1 MFMSFLKNKITL
13 LQQNSVTDWCSSWS
27 APVWRLHSLG
37 KTFLRISRIRNI
49 PLIGILARLFVY
61 VPPFIS
67 QILDFIYRIFI
78 LIYFEWRDTENQ
90 PLSNHCANLKSRK
103 AKLVITK
110 FLDHSRAYT
119 NNKKNQKWKEV
130 VNPFITPWDKPFVE
144 KRHGNVRSV
153 SMDYTVIKQ
162 RDLRSF
168 YLLSTRNH
176 FTLKYL
182 MADLG
187 GQEIMVQ
194 RSLWRN
200 QCNHIFKISV
210 AVKQYEDCF
219 LFDSGPRV
227 FH

>member
-1 MFMSFLKNKITL
+1 MYLLSFPRFWTLSIEFLFWSILNGVTLKTSHYPITVQIWSHVKRSL
-13 LQQNSVTDWCSSWS
+13 LLRN
-27 APVWRLHSLG
+27 
-37 KTFLRISRIRNI
+37 FLITVVRTRTIKKIRNECE
-49 PLIGILARLFVY
+49 V
-61 VPPFIS
+61 
-67 QILDFIYRIFI
+67 
-78 LIYFEWRDTENQ
+78 
-90 PLSNHCANLKSRK
+90 
-103 AKLVITK
+103 
-110 FLDHSRAYT
+110 
-119 NNKKNQKWKEV
+119 V